1 MMKILITGGNGY
13 VAKSLFNSLSKEFDV
28 TVVTRNNF
36 DLTNSHQTNKFFKN
50 KNFDVV
56 IHCAI
61 VGGNRTK
68 EDGENVL
75 DQNLKMYFNLLDNC
89 KNFKRFIH
97 FGSGAEIYMKEKPYG
112 LSKHI
117 INYSIQNK
125 INFYNIRIFG
135 LFDEN
140 ELDTRYLKTNINNY
154 LNGRDIHIFSNKM
167 MDFFYMKDFLLVV
180 KYYIETEN
188 PPKIYEC
195 VYPEKKTLLDI
206 AKIINSMGDH
216 SVNIVI
222 EEKMKSESYVG
233 NFKSL
238 GIRYV
243 GLEQGIKN
251 VYEKLKLRGLLLTH
265 QI

>member
-1 MMKILITGGNGY
+1 
-13 VAKSLFNSLSKEFDV
+13 
-28 TVVTRNNF
+28 
-36 DLTNSHQTNKFFKN
+36 
-50 KNFDVV
+50 
-56 IHCAI
+56 
-61 VGGNRTK
+61 
-68 EDGENVL
+68 
-75 DQNLKMYFNLLDNC
+75 
-89 KNFKRFIH
+89 
-97 FGSGAEIYMKEKPYG
+97 
-112 LSKHI
+112 
-117 INYSIQNK
+117 
-125 INFYNIRIFG
+125 
-135 LFDEN
+135 
-140 ELDTRYLKTNINNY
+140 
-154 LNGRDIHIFSNKM
+154 